1 MLDLQPIIKISI
13 TKIVIRFYNYPTL
26 RNFCSIR
33 CGLCFIKSLVLKNY
47 IPNHMRAKTFQKIT
61 LTILLLISIN
71 LCAQDGVLDQTFGNN
86 GIASTDID
94 NLYDVCSDMK
104 IQPDGKIIVVGH
116 TSSGS
121 TANKE
126 SIIIRYNAD
135 GSLDTTF
142 GTDGIIIAA
151 FSTQYDTLNA
161 VEVQADGSIV
171 VGGYTQN
178 DFLLAR
184 FTPNGQLDSTFGT
197 NGVVLTNYYMS
208 IVSSS
213 EDGINCIALQDDGKI
228 LVGGFANYFSSSPYA
243 IARYNTD
250 GTLDNTFG
258 TDGKTLLNHNF
269 NLSSGEKEIFDIII
283 TTEGQFYAVGK
294 AEQSH
299 NSAYFDQMI
308 AKFNS
313 DGSLDTSFTV
323 NGVRHFSLNFDSLFK
338 EIKFQNDGKMVIV
351 GNRGVAMT
359 IVRLTENGVLD
370 TTFNEDGRH
379 TPAFPTLGGVAG
391 FAESVSIQPDGN
403 ILMSGTVNGTGGEPT
418 SVVVR
423 YLPNGEFDPTFSDD
437 GIFNIFVADAYQGG
451 GFSAFQPNGML
462 VVGGDFYNGPGPT
475 TDVYLYR
482 ITAAM
487 LSTDGF
493 SDADFVAYPNPV
505 SNILYIQTGGDAFTG
520 TYKLFSIDGK
530 EVKIDPVQNLSGDLT
545 EIDFTHL
552 TSGVYLLSTEG
563 SDTRSI
569 TRIIKE

>member
-1 MLDLQPIIKISI
+1 
-13 TKIVIRFYNYPTL
+13 
-26 RNFCSIR
+26 
-33 CGLCFIKSLVLKNY
+33 
-47 IPNHMRAKTFQKIT
+47 
-61 LTILLLISIN
+61 
-71 LCAQDGVLDQTFGNN
+71 
-86 GIASTDID
+86 
-94 NLYDVCSDMK
+94 MK

-184 FTPNGQLDSTFGT
+184 FTPNGQPDSSFGT

-213 EDGINCIALQDDGKI
+213 EDGINCIAIQDDGKI

-283 TTEGQFYAVGK
+283 TAEGQFYAVGK

-313 DGSLDTSFTV
+313 DGSLDTSFAV

-338 EIKFQNDGKMVIV
+338 EIKFQDDGKMVIV

-359 IVRLTENGVLD
+359 IVRLTENGILD
-370 TTFNEDGRH
+370 PSFNEDGRH
-379 TPAFPTLGGVAG
+379 TPAFPSLGGVAG
-391 FAESVSIQPDGN
+391 FAESVSIQPDGK
-403 ILMSGTVNGTGGEPT
+403 ILMSGTVNGDGSEPT

-437 GIFNIFVADAYQGG
+437 GIFNIYIVDAYQGG
-451 GFSAFQPNGML
+451 GWSDFQPNGML
-462 VVGGDFYNGPGPT
+462 VVGGDFYNGPVLT
-475 TDVYLYR
+475 TDLYLYR
-482 ITAAM
+482 ITAAT

-493 SDADFVAYPNPV
+493 SGADFVSYPNPV
-505 SNILYIQTGGDAFTG
+505 TNMLYVQSGGQGSDA
-520 TYKLFSIDGK
+520 TYKLYSIDGK
-530 EVKIDPVQNLSGDLT
+530 EVKIDPVYNLAEDLVK
-545 EIDFTHL
+545 IDVAHL
-552 TSGVYLLSTEG
+552 TRGIYLLSAEEKN
-563 SDTRSI
+563 TRTI
-569 TRIIKE
+569 TKVIKE